1 MIENIN
7 IRQATI
13 NDIDFVIEAIIESEK
28 SSSNTISSC
37 NVFNLPEEKFKEALN
52 DILQQDIENYDYY
65 LSGFLVAELNGEYIG
80 ASGSWLESIDGTPS
94 GLIKAT
100 VLFPYLDK
108 TKVKEVNK
116 NTQVIKS
123 LTFARKSGTL
133 QLEHGYV
140 REPYRRQGIF
150 TLLVKENIKRNLD
163 KYKFDLSQVI
173 LFKQNFKSYNA
184 NLKVGYQVVEEKK
197 VDNPEIFNF
206 FPFDTKVLMEFND
219 EKIMH
224 LLKESD
230 TDLKEYDYSLAS

>member
-1 MIENIN
+1 MIDDIQ
-7 IRQATI
+7 IRQATT

-37 NVFNLPEEKFKEALN
+37 NVFNIPEEKFRSALK
-52 DILQQDIENYDYY
+52 DILQQDIENYDYF
-65 LSGFLVAELNGEYIG
+65 LSGFLVAELKDEYIG

-108 TKVKEVNK
+108 TKVKEVSK
-116 NTQVIKS
+116 NTQIIKN
-123 LTFARKSGTL
+123 LTFTRKKGTL

-150 TLLVKENIKRNLD
+150 TQLVKENIKRNFD

-173 LFKQNFKSYNA
+173 LFKQNYKSYNA
-184 NLKVGYQVVEEKK
+184 NLKVGYQVVEERN

-206 FPFDTKVLMEFND
+206 FPFNTKVLMEFNK
-219 EKIMH
+219 ENIMH
-224 LLKESD
+224 LLKEHLTIINS
-230 TDLKEYDYSLAS
+230 YDYSLAS